1 MYVCVCVCVCVCMY
15 VCVRSCD
22 VVGSPS
28 AQPGQREGRG
38 GGAVA
43 EEEALSA
50 GAERAGF
57 PGHLWSDLS
66 V

>member
-1 MYVCVCVCVCVCMY
+1 MLAFMCACVHE
-15 VCVRSCD
+15 RD

-28 AQPGQREGRG
+28 AQPGQREGGR

-57 PGHLWSDLS
+57 PGHLWSDPR